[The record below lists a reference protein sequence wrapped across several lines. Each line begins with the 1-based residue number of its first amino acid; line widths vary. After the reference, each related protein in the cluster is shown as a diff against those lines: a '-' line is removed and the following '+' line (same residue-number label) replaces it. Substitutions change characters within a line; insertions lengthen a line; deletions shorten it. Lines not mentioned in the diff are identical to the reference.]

1 MWRLEQLKV
10 VLVFAAV
17 LVAAGV
23 LTAAEGPSPEASSTA
38 LATATVR
45 EFGAVG
51 DGQADDTAALQRA
64 VDAPAGDIR
73 LPRGVY
79 RITSPIVIDLD
90 RVGPTSVVGSGTA
103 RIVMA
108 APGPALKFIGTHE
121 GTAGPAT
128 VKPNV
133 WERQRMPG
141 VDGIEIRGA
150 HADAEGIEATGTM
163 QMVITRVNVREVLHA
178 IHLTVRNR
186 NVIVSD
192 CHLYENRG
200 VGLFL
205 DDVNLHQ
212 INVTGCH
219 ISYNAGGGIV
229 VRAGNVR
236 NLQVSGCDIEG
247 NMAPDAPPTANVL
260 IDCTGGEAGTAEV
273 AIVGCTIQHSHDSP
287 DSANIR
293 YIGTD
298 KAGRPWGNVS
308 IADNVLS
315 DVQINVDVRNARGI
329 SVVGNTFWK
338 GMQQNLRVEDSY
350 NILVGPNVFDRNPRY
365 QDQREA
371 SNGLLFSH
379 CADTTITGLHVNGVS
394 RAAAGLVLEDCR
406 RLNVTGCTI
415 LDCDRAGLLL
425 ENVSHSRVSDCLIR
439 NDREDAEGFTPL
451 KVVGGSGNM
460 IVDNLL
466 GGKLD
471 VDPDTAWA
479 AGNVTQP

>member
-1 MWRLEQLKV
+1 MWRLEQLRV
-10 VLVFAAV
+10 VLASAAA
-17 LVAAGV
+17 LVAAGGMAGV
-23 LTAAEGPSPEASSTA
+23 DGRSPEADA
-38 LATATVR
+38 AAPRPATVR
-45 EFGAVG
+45 DFGAVG
-51 DGQADDTAALQRA
+51 DGEADDTAALQRA
-64 VDAPAGDIR
+64 VDSRSGDLR

-108 APGPALKFIGTHE
+108 GPGPALKFIGTHE
-121 GTAGPAT
+121 GTASPAT

-133 WERQRMPG
+133 WERQRMPT

-150 HADAEGIEATGTM
+150 HAEAEGIEATGTM
-163 QMVITRVNVREVLHA
+163 EMIITRVNVREVLHA

-186 NVIVSD
+186 NVIVSN

-205 DDVNLHQ
+205 DNVNLHQ

-219 ISYNAGGGIV
+219 ISYNAAGGIV

-260 IDCTGGEAGTAEV
+260 IDCTEGEAGTAEV

-298 KAGRPWGNVS
+298 RAGRPWGNVS

-315 DVQINVDVRNARGI
+315 DVQINVDIRKARGI
-329 SVVGNTFWK
+329 SIVGNTFWK
-338 GMQQNLRVEDSY
+338 GVQQNLRVEDSY

-371 SNGLLFSH
+371 SNGLVFRN
-379 CADTTITGLHVNGVS
+379 CADTTITGLHINGVS
-394 RAAAGLVLEDCR
+394 RAAAGLVLENCR

-415 LDCDRAGLLL
+415 LDCDGAGLLL
-425 ENVSHSRVSDCLIR
+425 KGVTGSRVSDCLIR

-451 KVVGGSGNM
+451 RIIGGSGNM

-466 GGKLD
+466 GGPPD
-471 VDPDTAWA
+471 IDPDAVSA
-479 AGNVTQP
+479 SGNVIGP